1 MELNNRNSITFL
13 RIFAMILILLCHIV
27 QEYDNLY
34 IQMTAQIFN
43 VGVTVF
49 IVISGY
55 LYGNKEI
62 NEKYILWLIK
72 RAKRILIPLYV
83 FMFYLLIV
91 NLIKHNNIQIT
102 NWLAYMFNIQ
112 GLQLYVHGAEHLW
125 YLTIIMVCY
134 LITPILNK
142 YRKYIVSKNIAII
155 IPIFILLQIGISYF
169 VDAQIGI
176 YLIYIYVYILAYV
189 IGVKWNKVISKKILF
204 VMIITGGSSL
214 VLRFLSRLIFD
225 DTILYNVMIV
235 GYSQAIVAFSIFYIF
250 IYLGRKFKS
259 NKFINYIDS
268 ISFDIYLVH
277 YMYMVGPLR
286 TMGATSNFIFN
297 TIITLV
303 ISFITAI
310 LLNITCKFIYSIL
323 DLKII
328 NRKQNNRSNITE

>member
-1 MELNNRNSITFL
+1 
-13 RIFAMILILLCHIV
+13 
-27 QEYDNLY
+27 
-34 IQMTAQIFN
+34 
-43 VGVTVF
+43 
-49 IVISGY
+49 
-55 LYGNKEI
+55 
-62 NEKYILWLIK
+62 
-72 RAKRILIPLYV
+72 
-83 FMFYLLIV
+83 
-91 NLIKHNNIQIT
+91 
-102 NWLAYMFNIQ
+102 
-112 GLQLYVHGAEHLW
+112 
-125 YLTIIMVCY
+125 
-134 LITPILNK
+134 
-142 YRKYIVSKNIAII
+142 
-155 IPIFILLQIGISYF
+155 
-169 VDAQIGI
+169 
-176 YLIYIYVYILAYV
+176 
-189 IGVKWNKVISKKILF
+189 
-204 VMIITGGSSL
+204 MIIAGGSSF

-235 GYSQAIVAFSIFYIF
+235 GYSQAVVAFSIFYIF

-286 TMGATSNFIFN
+286 TMGVTSNFIFN